1 MTAAGAWSGKVEA
14 IHVADGRESPMR
26 AVESVEAV
34 AGRGLDG
41 DRYYDVAATSDPPR
55 PDRQVTLVEA
65 EALEGLR
72 RDYGI
77 DLPLGD
83 SRRNITTRGVA
94 LNHLVDREFMVGGA
108 RLRGV
113 KLCEP
118 CEHLERLTGLT
129 LRPGLK
135 HRGGLR
141 CEILA
146 GGTLRVGDLVS
157 PA

>member
-1 MTAAGAWSGKVEA
+1 MTAASTWTGEVVA
-14 IHVADGRESPMR
+14 IHIADGRESEMR
-26 AVESVEAV
+26 AVDTIEAV

-41 DRYYDVAATSDPPR
+41 DRYYDVATTSDPPR

-65 EALEGLR
+65 EALEGLA

-77 DLPLGD
+77 ELPPGA

-94 LNHLVDREFMVGGA
+94 LNHLVDREFRIGGA

-118 CEHLERLTGLT
+118 CEHLERLTGLE

-146 GGTLRVGDLVS
+146 GGALRVGDPVS